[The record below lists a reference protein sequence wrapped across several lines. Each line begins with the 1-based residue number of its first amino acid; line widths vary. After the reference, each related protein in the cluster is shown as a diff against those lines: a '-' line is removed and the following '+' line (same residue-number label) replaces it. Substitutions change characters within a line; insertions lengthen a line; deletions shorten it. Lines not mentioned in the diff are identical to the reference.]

1 MRRKIIFNYT
11 LFSIYAILLNLF
23 FQEFSFMIL
32 IKGNI
37 YVSIIVGTIAGLI
50 LKYYLDKKY
59 IFNFN
64 TDGVIKETKIF
75 ILYSITGIFTTFIFW
90 TLELVF
96 HYFFHLKYMK
106 YLGAVLGLTIGYIV
120 KYHLD
125 KNIVFKRR

>member
-23 FQEFSFMIL
+23 FQEFSFIIL

-96 HYFFHLKYMK
+96 HYFLR
-106 YLGAVLGLTIGYIV
+106 L
-120 KYHLD
+120 
-125 KNIVFKRR
+125 R

>member
-64 TDGVIKETKIF
+64 TDRVIKETKIF

-90 TLELVF
+90 TSELIF
-96 HYFFHLKYMK
+96 YYFFHLKYMK
-106 YLGAVLGLTIGYIV
+106 YFGAILGLTIGYIV

>member
-64 TDGVIKETKIF
+64 TDRVIKETKIF

>member
-11 LFSIYAILLNLF
+11 LFSICAISLNIF
-23 FQEFSFMIL
+23 FQELSFTIL
-32 IKGNI
+32 IEGNI

-64 TDGVIKETKIF
+64 TDRAIKETKIF
-75 ILYSITGIFTTFIFW
+75 ILYSITGMFTTFIFW
-90 TLELVF
+90 TLELIF

-106 YLGAVLGLTIGYIV
+106 YFGAVLGLTIGYIV

>member
-1 MRRKIIFNYT
+1 MAYPRNPSAKSKIFWC
-11 LFSIYAILLNLF
+11 F

-64 TDGVIKETKIF
+64 TDRVIKETKIF

-96 HYFFHLKYMK
+96 HYFFHIKYMK